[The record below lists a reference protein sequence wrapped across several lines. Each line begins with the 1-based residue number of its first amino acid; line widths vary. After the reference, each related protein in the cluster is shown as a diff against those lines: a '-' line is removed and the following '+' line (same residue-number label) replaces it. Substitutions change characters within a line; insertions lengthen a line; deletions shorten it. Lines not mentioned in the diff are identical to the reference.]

1 VAAAGVYLNK
11 SSGKKS
17 SAVLAGGGS
26 SDGGAEGGA
35 LPPLDESSRKVVWD
49 EPKPAPSAGEAG
61 AQGTV
66 AQAGDGAASGPPAPG
81 SVSDSDSAASA
92 ATGGASSTSTQASKQ
107 ETATDSLP
115 ADAVA
120 SPPAATPA
128 NAPES
133 APSPKA
139 PEPTVGQPSSETL
152 ETDSVEADLTA
163 LRQFKAR
170 FNALQ
175 PRQHYVEVNGP
186 LPSDRNNQKA
196 TNKRIE
202 DENRQTLRSYLQI
215 IWDLIERDL
224 TWRERKKVSKD
235 PNECCGGM
243 LQLPEPTREDGNIKF
258 LEAWQEVAL
267 AAKEW
272 HLEFMPSDQD
282 GFFLTTAYLSSVF
295 SRASAWSTMGAG

>member
-1 VAAAGVYLNK
+1 
-11 SSGKKS
+11 
-17 SAVLAGGGS
+17 
-26 SDGGAEGGA
+26 
-35 LPPLDESSRKVVWD
+35 
-49 EPKPAPSAGEAG
+49 
-61 AQGTV
+61 
-66 AQAGDGAASGPPAPG
+66 
-81 SVSDSDSAASA
+81 VSDSDSAASA

-235 PNECCGGM
+235 PSECCGGM
-243 LQLPEPTREDGNIKF
+243 LQTPETHREESNIKF
-258 LEAWQEVAL
+258 LEAWLEAAQ
-267 AAKEW
+267 AAKAW
-272 HLEFMPSDQD
+272 HLEFMPTDQD
-282 GFFLTTAYLSSVF
+282 GFTKEAEKLAEAMENSNAADGERLIPRPSSRFMRFVKDLAKDPQNWEPEIK
-295 SRASAWSTMGAG
+295 RAAKKIAAATEKSNNSAGAK